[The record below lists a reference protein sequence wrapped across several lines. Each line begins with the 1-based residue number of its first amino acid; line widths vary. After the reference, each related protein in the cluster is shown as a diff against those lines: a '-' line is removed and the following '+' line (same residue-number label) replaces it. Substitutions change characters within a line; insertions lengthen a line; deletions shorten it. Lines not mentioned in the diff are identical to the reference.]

1 MSGKCINCKIMGVW
15 DDVKQVFD
23 EMTGKEKLYVGVIL
37 FVVIAFVVACIIFPI
52 SVVILATIVILGIV
66 GFLYTEYKSLDK
78 ELEEDIAYYAS
89 DSACVERCGSYSTKK
104 ASYNVYKDD
113 RGERYVMSNGL
124 LDDELKRVISSSS
137 YKLRIKGESAPRTF
151 YRLYDC

>member
-1 MSGKCINCKIMGVW
+1 MGVW

-23 EMTGKEKLYVGVIL
+23 EMTSKEKLYVGVIL

-78 ELEEDIAYYAS
+78 EMEEDRAYYAS
-89 DSACVERCGSYSTKK
+89 DSACVERCGSYRTKQ
-104 ASYNVYKDD
+104 ADYGVYKDG
-113 RGERYVMSNGL
+113 RGKCYVMSNGL
-124 LDDELKRVISSSS
+124 SDEELKRVISSSS
-137 YKLRIKGESAPRTF
+137 YKLRIKGESATSTF

>member
-1 MSGKCINCKIMGVW
+1 MGVW

-78 ELEEDIAYYAS
+78 ELEEDRAYYAS
-89 DSACVERCGSYSTKK
+89 DSVCVERCGSYRTKQ
-104 ASYNVYKDD
+104 ASYDVYKDG
-113 RGERYVMSNGL
+113 RGKRYVTSNGL
-124 LDDELKRVISSSS
+124 FDDELKRVISSSS
-137 YKLRIKGESAPRTF
+137 YKLRIKGESATSTF
-151 YRLYDC
+151 YRLHV

>member
-1 MSGKCINCKIMGVW
+1 MGVW

-78 ELEEDIAYYAS
+78 ELEESIAYYAS

-104 ASYNVYKDD
+104 ASYAVYKDG
-113 RGERYVMSNGL
+113 RGERYVMTSSVI
-124 LDDELKRVISSSS
+124 LDDELKRVVSSSS
-137 YKLRIKGESAPRTF
+137 YKLRIKGESATSTF

>member
-23 EMTGKEKLYVGVIL
+23 EMTSKEKLYVGVIL

-78 ELEEDIAYYAS
+78 EVEESIAYYAS
-89 DSACVERCGSYSTKK
+89 DSACVERCGSYRTKK
-104 ASYNVYKDD
+104 ASYDVYKDG
-113 RGERYVMSNGL
+113 RGECYVMSNGL

-137 YKLRIKGESAPRTF
+137 YKLRIKGESATRTF

>member
-23 EMTGKEKLYVGVIL
+23 EMTSKEKLYVGVIL

-66 GFLYTEYKSLDK
+66 GFLYTENKSLDK
-78 ELEEDIAYYAS
+78 ELEEDRAYYAS
-89 DSACVERCGSYSTKK
+89 DSACVERCGSYRTKK
-104 ASYNVYKDD
+104 ASYDVYKDG
-113 RGERYVMSNGL
+113 RGRCYVMSNGL
-124 LDDELKRVISSSS
+124 FDDELKRVISSSS
-137 YKLRIKGESAPRTF
+137 YKLRIKGESATSKF
-151 YRLYDC
+151 YRLYVL

>member
-23 EMTGKEKLYVGVIL
+23 EMTSKEKLYVGVIL

-89 DSACVERCGSYSTKK
+89 DSACVERCGSYVTKK
-104 ASYNVYKDD
+104 ASYGVYKDG
-113 RGERYVMSNGL
+113 RGKCYVMSNGL

-137 YKLRIKGESAPRTF
+137 YKLRIKGESATRTF
-151 YRLYDC
+151 YELYDC

>member
-1 MSGKCINCKIMGVW
+1 MGVW

-23 EMTGKEKLYVGVIL
+23 EMTSKEKLYVGVIL

-78 ELEEDIAYYAS
+78 EVEESIAYYAS
-89 DSACVERCGSYSTKK
+89 DSACVERCGSYRTKK
-104 ASYNVYKDD
+104 ASYDVYKDG
-113 RGERYVMSNGL
+113 RGECYVMSNGL

-137 YKLRIKGESAPRTF
+137 YKLRIKGESATRTF

>member
-1 MSGKCINCKIMGVW
+1 MGVW

-78 ELEEDIAYYAS
+78 EVEEDRAYYAS
-89 DSACVERCGSYSTKK
+89 DSACVEVCGSYSTKK
-104 ASYNVYKDD
+104 ASYKVYKDD
-113 RGERYVMSNGL
+113 CKFQLWKYVQCDGCQCFFAFSAY
-124 LDDELKRVISSSS
+124 DAYSSVDT
-137 YKLRIKGESAPRTF
+137 ESAV
-151 YRLYDC
+151 

>member
-1 MSGKCINCKIMGVW
+1 MGVW

-23 EMTGKEKLYVGVIL
+23 EMTSKEKLYVGVIL

-78 ELEEDIAYYAS
+78 EVEEDRAYYAS
-89 DSACVERCGSYSTKK
+89 DSACVERCGSYRTKK
-104 ASYNVYKDD
+104 ASYDVYKDG
-113 RGERYVMSNGL
+113 RGERYVTSNGL

-137 YKLRIKGESAPRTF
+137 YKLRIKGESATRTF